1 MRVAIP
7 SLVVTVLLS
16 NLPLGWPYG
25 EVLLTL
31 RLLLGVLP
39 LAWLCSLGFR
49 EGSTAFPAP
58 AALAGTLGTSFGL
71 ALSFSV
77 LQAIATG
84 NVAWDGL
91 PAETYFALPFVPCTL
106 GIAARSRH
114 AGKCV
119 WAVPVLLGVAIAIW
133 GAVALVGWERPLD
146 PMAVASPEPSQN
158 TLVAEYAL
166 LVVAVVLHARGIL
179 LESRGGLFRA
189 GAAVL
194 ISSAALSAL
203 AIGMQQLG
211 WGGTQRVVAWA
222 VLAALPCIFSGGR
235 PASGNIQRPYVAVD
249 QLFLDHG
256 LTSREE
262 TAIRGLD
269 RGLTVSQLADEM
281 GVARSTAGTY
291 CKRAYEKLGV
301 TSRDAAIALLDEVR
315 EQSGECLPTAER
327 DDTQALCQRAYRVSH
342 TVAASCI
349 GAAVA
354 IYWLPWLGR
363 AHLLISQVDDLRP
376 GTIVLGL
383 LVIIAAAGTRMPIS
397 KRGVVALVL
406 ALAGGLAGYSL
417 FGNLASWGTDALSV
431 AAAYALPI
439 LYLDGISRDS
449 HALGNSRQRAIAAL
463 GAFALAAV
471 ALLLPLSI
479 RRWYMA
485 ALLAVPGVLFA
496 QMSGGE
502 EGVPKQAFSPFPPV
516 HIAVGLCAL
525 GASAPIL
532 VSALQCFSPG
542 PVEASIAYGLIAIA
556 VIVLLSTILG
566 ALEGGGLSRLLPSLA
581 VEIVGL
587 CLGWLWVL
595 TRETPNGV
603 AVALRTCL
611 GCGLAVVGLL
621 AFARLVRLFKRR
633 ARLACLSVRE
643 RWREVGTKTG
653 LTEGEIEAII
663 LLGRGYSVSYVARSL
678 SLSPAAIA
686 SRRAS
691 AYKKL
696 GIHRRDELARMLLDL
711 LRE

>member
-16 NLPLGWPYG
+16 DLPLGWPYG
-25 EVLLTL
+25 EVLLAL

-77 LQAIATG
+77 LQATATG
-84 NVAWDGL
+84 NVPWDGL
-91 PAETYFALPFVPCTL
+91 PAETYFALPFAPCTL
-106 GIAARSRH
+106 GIAARSRR
-114 AGKCV
+114 AGKRV
-119 WAVPVLLGVAIAIW
+119 WAAPVLLGVAVAIW
-133 GAVALVGWERPLD
+133 GAVALVGWESPLD
-146 PMAVASPEPSQN
+146 PMTVAAPN
-158 TLVAEYAL
+158 ILVTEYAL
-166 LVVAVVLHARGIL
+166 LVVAVILHAREAL

-222 VLAALPCIFSGGR
+222 VLAALPCVFSGGR
-235 PASGNIQRPYVAVD
+235 PASESIQRPYVAVD

-269 RGLTVSQLADEM
+269 RGLTVAQLASEM

-301 TSRDAAIALLDEVR
+301 TSRDAAIALLDEAR
-315 EQSGECLPTAER
+315 EQSEEGLPTVVR
-327 DDTQALCQRAYRVSH
+327 DDSQALCQRAYGVSH
-342 TVAASCI
+342 AVVAGCI

-354 IYWLPWLGR
+354 ICWLPWLGR
-363 AHLLISQVDDLRP
+363 AHLLISHVDDLRP
-376 GTIVLGL
+376 GTIVLEL
-383 LVIIAAAGTRMPIS
+383 LVIIAAAGTRMPSS
-397 KRGVVALVL
+397 KRSVVALAL

-417 FGNLASWGTDALSV
+417 FGNMASWGTDALFV
-431 AAAYALPI
+431 ATAYALPA
-439 LYLDGISRDS
+439 LYLDGISRGP
-449 HALGNSRQRAIAAL
+449 HALGNSRQKAL
-463 GAFALAAV
+463 EALVAFALAAA

-479 RRWYMA
+479 RGWYMA
-485 ALLAVPGVLFA
+485 ALLAVPGVLAA
-496 QMSGGE
+496 QMSGGG
-502 EGVPKQAFSPFPPV
+502 EGEPAQAFSPFPSVPV
-516 HIAVGLCAL
+516 AVGLCAL

-532 VSALQCFSPG
+532 VSAMRCVSPG

-556 VIVLLSTILG
+556 VFVLLSAILG
-566 ALEGGGLSRLLPSLA
+566 ALGGGGLSRLLPSLA

-595 TRETPNGV
+595 TREAPLGV
-603 AVALRTCL
+603 AVALRACL

-621 AFARLVRLFKRR
+621 AFARLVRLCKRR
-633 ARLACLSVRE
+633 ARLAGLSVRE
-643 RWREVGTKTG
+643 RWREVGAETG
-653 LTEGEIEAII
+653 LTEGEIEAIL
-663 LLGRGYSVSYVARSL
+663 LLGRGYSVPFVARSL
-678 SLSPAAIA
+678 SLSPAAVA

-696 GIHRRDELARMLLDL
+696 GIHRRDELARVLLNL
-711 LRE
+711 LGE